1 MHVDLPMWAIIAASI
16 VCLYL
21 LIWIFWTGK

>member
-1 MHVDLPMWAIIAASI
+1 MIIDLPGWVIAAASI

-21 LIWIFWTGK
+21 LIWIFGAGK